1 MFVTSMAPANSAS
14 PGTGAHFPTTHWS
27 MVLSAGGGAS
37 AAALEALCSMYWPPL
52 YAFLRRD
59 GKSPAD
65 AQDLVQ
71 SFVAKLLARE
81 DLGGVHPEKGK
92 FRTFLL
98 VALRHHVISE
108 GERAKAA
115 KRGGGRAFVPLDL
128 ESAEVLCAPDL
139 AAESPERAFARSW
152 ARTVLDRAFRV
163 LREEQQARGRATL
176 FEALAP
182 CFEDASDDDY
192 RRVGEATG
200 MQWQTVR
207 VTAFR
212 LRRRLAELVKA
223 EVRQTVGPEGDVE
236 AEYRELLASLAG
248 P

>member
-1 MFVTSMAPANSAS
+1 MSPSSPA
-14 PGTGAHFPTTHWS
+14 TGVQFPTTHWS
-27 MVLSAGGGAS
+27 LVLDAGGGHCQ
-37 AAALEALCSMYWPPL
+37 EALDSLCRAYWPPL

-71 SFVAKLLARE
+71 SFVAKLLDRD
-81 DLGGVHPEKGK
+81 DLGRIAPEKGR
-92 FRTFLL
+92 FRSFLL

-108 GERAKAA
+108 GERARAA
-115 KRGGGRAFVPLDL
+115 KRGGRHTFVPLDF
-128 ESAEVLCAPDL
+128 ENAEALCAPDL
-139 AAESPERAFARSW
+139 SCESPERAFARSW
-152 ARTVLDRAFRV
+152 ARTVLDRAFRA

-176 FEALAP
+176 FEALAT

-192 RRVGEATG
+192 RRVAERVG

-212 LRRRLAELVKA
+212 LRRRLAELVRS
-223 EVRQTVGPEGDVE
+223 EIRRTLGQDSDLD
-236 AEYRELLASLAG
+236 AEYRELLAALAG
-248 P
+248 N